1 MLCSH
6 CGKCCE
12 ETEMELSARD
22 VERLERRSYRREE
35 FSVTG
40 TDEVVRLRNVNG
52 FCYFYD
58 ASRKRC
64 RVYVDRPLGCYLY
77 PVVYS
82 VNEGVVVDDLCPMG
96 ETIPEKELRKKG
108 KILTKLLKTV
118 DKERETLR

>member
-1 MLCSH
+1 MRCSH

-22 VERLERRSYRREE
+22 VERLEKRGYSRGE
-35 FSVTG
+35 FTVKGSDG
-40 TDEVVRLRNVNG
+40 VVRLSNVGG

-58 ASRKRC
+58 SARRRC
-64 RVYVDRPLGCYLY
+64 RVYVDRPQGCYLY

-82 VNEGVVVDDLCPMG
+82 INEGVVIDDLCPVG

-118 DKERETLR
+118 DREREATP

>member
-1 MLCSH
+1 MRCSH

-12 ETEMELSARD
+12 ETEMELSVRD
-22 VERLERRSYRREE
+22 VERLERRGYLREE
-35 FSVTG
+35 FSATG
-40 TDEVVRLRNVNG
+40 KDGIVRLRNVEG
-52 FCYFYD
+52 FCYFYY

-64 RVYVDRPLGCYLY
+64 RIYVDRPLGCYLY

-108 KILTKLLKTV
+108 SILTKLLKTV